1 MKKGKHFGR
10 FIPKQSIQRPV
21 FVRRRIAP
29 SDLATWI
36 FFAIFILYFVGHIIV
51 AVINGR
57 LP

>member
-1 MKKGKHFGR
+1 MKKRKQFGR
-10 FIPKQSIQRPV
+10 FLPQKNKQRPV

-29 SDLATWI
+29 SDLAAWI
-36 FFAIFILYFVGHIIV
+36 FFAIFILYFGGHIIV